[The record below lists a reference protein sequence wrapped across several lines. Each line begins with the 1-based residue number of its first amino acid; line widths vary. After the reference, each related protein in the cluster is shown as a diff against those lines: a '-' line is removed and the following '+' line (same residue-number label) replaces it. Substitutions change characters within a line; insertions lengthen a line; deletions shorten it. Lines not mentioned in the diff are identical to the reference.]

1 MEQKFKFG
9 DVVQISGEDSLK
21 TKLYVVIDPEPD
33 HESDIGVMSELLEPM
48 FFMQE
53 NLELREDKIALA
65 PALWKTENPQ
75 EKYYN
80 ITGSLFSSAK
90 EAIPYELD
98 PIYSKTYRKLIRWP
112 ATPTSFVIV
121 DRENKENK

>member
-33 HESDIGVMSELLEPM
+33 HEDDIGVISELLEPM
-48 FFMQE
+48 FFMQN

-65 PALWKTENPQ
+65 PALWKVKTPQ
-75 EKYYN
+75 GEYYE
-80 ITGSLFSSAK
+80 ITSILYPSSLQK
-90 EAIPYELD
+90 QLWDID
-98 PIYSKTYRKLIRWP
+98 PGFYRVYRSLICWP